1 MSYRRCQ
8 KPLACV
14 VCRELHG
21 GIWEDAHYIGA
32 IAPPECSHTLL
43 SAAVPECSGL
53 TSHTDL
59 SAPG

>member
-14 VCRELHG
+14 VCRKLHG
-21 GIWEDAHYIGA
+21 RIWEDAHHVGA

-43 SAAVPECSGL
+43 SAAVPGCSG
-53 TSHTDL
+53 
-59 SAPG
+59 